1 MTRAD
6 YDRLV
11 NEAQEHEYRYYVL
24 AAPTISDTEYDTL
37 VRRIAD
43 IEAKHPDWVRDD
55 SPTRR
60 VSGAPT
66 GEFPTVRHARP
77 MLSLDNTYNE
87 NELREFAARVNRALG
102 DDVAYVAE
110 LKLDGVALSLTYEDS
125 RLVRAVTR
133 GDGVEG
139 DDVTANVRTIGT
151 VPLRLRESAISTE
164 VRGEVYLPIDA
175 FRAMNE
181 TREAAGERVFAN
193 PRNAAAGTL
202 KLQDSSEVARRPL
215 AFMAYWVVPGTV
227 ADGTQWAAL
236 EILTRWGFRVN
247 PNRRLCNDFDEV
259 LTFCHEWE
267 ERRNEL
273 PYQIDGAV
281 IKVNRFD
288 QHRELGTTA
297 KSPRYMIAYKFA
309 ARSATTRLNDIR
321 LQVGRTGAVTPVAH
335 LEPVQISGVT
345 VTRATLH
352 NADELARKD
361 IRVGDTVEVERGG
374 DVIPKVTRVIPE
386 RRPADSA
393 PFVFPTQC
401 PVCGSV
407 LHRGE
412 GDAIVRCDNA
422 GCPAQVRG
430 RLLHWGSRGAMDID
444 GLGEAV
450 VDQLVERGLAANIAD
465 LYDLT
470 WEPVSML
477 DRMAEKSAKNLVTA
491 IEKSKQRP
499 FSALIFG
506 LGIRN
511 VGATTARLL
520 AEHFRSIK
528 ALMAATEE
536 DLVAVSD
543 IGPIVARSIADYF
556 GVPENRD
563 LVERLTAHGLA
574 TEEESTA
581 QVAEAGSMPFA
592 GKTVVLTGA
601 LERLT
606 RDDAGEIIRRLGG
619 KISSS
624 VSKKTDIVIA
634 GSDAGSK
641 LAKAEQ
647 LGIEIWDEVRFL
659 HEIGTV
665 D

>member
-11 NEAQEHEYRYYVL
+11 EEAQEHEYRYHVL
-24 AAPTISDTEYDTL
+24 AAPTISDTEYDAL
-37 VRRIAD
+37 VRRIGE
-43 IEAKHPDWVRDD
+43 IEGAHPDWARED

-60 VSGAPT
+60 VGGAPT

-87 NELREFAARVNRALG
+87 NELREFANRVARVLG
-102 DDVAYVAE
+102 DSVAYVAE

-151 VPLRLRESAISTE
+151 VPLRLRESGVNTE
-164 VRGEVYLPIDA
+164 VRGEVYLPINA
-175 FRAMNE
+175 FRSMNE
-181 TREAAGERVFAN
+181 VREAAGERVFAN

-202 KLQDSSEVARRPL
+202 KLQDSGEVARRPL
-215 AFMAYWVVPGTV
+215 AFMAYWVVPETIT
-227 ADGTQWAAL
+227 DGTQWAAL
-236 EILTRWGFRVN
+236 ETLTRWGFRVN
-247 PNRRLCNDFDEV
+247 PNRRLCNSVDEV
-259 LTFCHEWE
+259 LVFCREWE
-267 ERRNEL
+267 ERRDEL
-273 PYQIDGAV
+273 AYEIDGAV
-281 IKVNRFD
+281 VKVNRFD
-288 QHRELGTTA
+288 HQDELGNTS
-297 KSPRYMIAYKFA
+297 KSPRYMIAFKFA
-309 ARSATTRLNDIR
+309 ARSATTRLNDIG

-335 LEPVQISGVT
+335 LEPVRIGGVT

-374 DVIPKVTRVIPE
+374 DVIPKVTRVILE
-386 RRPADSA
+386 KRPRDSE
-393 PFVFPTQC
+393 PFVFPSQC
-401 PVCGSV
+401 PVCGSA
-407 LHRGE
+407 LHRDE

-444 GLGEAV
+444 GLGDAI
-450 VDQLVERGLAANIAD
+450 VDQLVERGLAKNIAD
-465 LYDLT
+465 LYDVT
-470 WEPVSML
+470 WESVSSL
-477 DRMAEKSAKNLVTA
+477 DRMAEKSAKNLVAA
-491 IEKSKQRP
+491 IERSKQRP
-499 FSALIFG
+499 LSALIYG

-511 VGATTARLL
+511 VGATTARSL
-520 AEHFRSIK
+520 AERFRSIDS
-528 ALMAATEE
+528 LMGASEA
-536 DLVAVSD
+536 DLVAVPD
-543 IGPIVARSIADYF
+543 IGPIVGWSIVEYF
-556 GVPENRD
+556 GVSENRE
-563 LVERLTAHGLA
+563 LVARLAAHGLQTTDESSTGNEQSGA
-574 TEEESTA
+574 T
-581 QVAEAGSMPFA
+581 PFA

-601 LERLT
+601 LERFT
-606 RDDAGEIIRRLGG
+606 REDAGEMIRRLGG
-619 KISSS
+619 KVTGS

-647 LGIEIWDEVRFL
+647 LGIEVWDEMRFL
-659 HEIGTV
+659 QEIGEGE
-665 D
+665 